1 MKNTIK
7 LIGIIVLV
15 TLMIFSLAACRG
27 RAPSGAVA
35 DAPIQGTVTEEI
47 GVDKILSDFEK
58 LIDEHVSL
66 IQKAAGGDIAAVT
79 QLATASY
86 NFAQDIAEFS
96 TQLYLAEERGEITE
110 AHRARAESIS
120 ERIENLFD

>member
-15 TLMIFSLAACRG
+15 MVMIFSMTACRG
-27 RAPSGAVA
+27 RAPSGTVV
-35 DAPIQGTVTEEI
+35 DAPAQGAVIEE

-58 LIDEHVSL
+58 LIDDHVSL
-66 IQKAAGGDIAAVT
+66 IQKAADGDVAAAT
-79 QLATASY
+79 QLVTASASFVQ
-86 NFAQDIAEFS
+86 NLTEFS
-96 TQLYLAEERGEITE
+96 TQLYLAEERGEVTE

-120 ERIENLFD
+120 ERIDNLFD